1 MPELDQA
8 ALEILSVLILGA
20 IGWCHEQVELMWGG
34 VSKRALSTSFTPTMH
49 MCWGLYWGV
58 LIVKGLDSPALNSRG
73 SKQILISAMLKSL
86 IFYQDFAWRRNID
99 TWGDSM
105 LFPVRL
111 PSTVSC

>member
-20 IGWCHEQVELMWGG
+20 IRWYHEQVKLMWRWRWRWRGGG

-49 MCWGLYWGV
+49 MYWGLHWGV

-73 SKQILISAMLKSL
+73 SKLVLISAMLEFL
-86 IFYQDFAWRRNID
+86 IFY
-99 TWGDSM
+99 
-105 LFPVRL
+105 
-111 PSTVSC
+111 